1 MKISVNNI
9 NLYDTLFSGQCF
21 RMTLESDGSYTIVL
35 SDRVINIKEDE
46 GYLIIDSNKLED
58 LELVVRNYLDLE
70 RDYEFIYKKLI
81 DKNGLFLDNL
91 DKIRGYKI
99 LNQDRFEMFITYIIS
114 QNNNVKRIIGSVSK
128 LSRLYGKKVTFRGE
142 EYYLFPTYE
151 EMKDITLEELRSIG
165 VGFRDTYIRNA
176 LDKLAEDRLFL
187 EKIDMMSTEEA
198 LKELTSIKGI
208 GVKVASCI
216 LLFAYGRLDTFPVDT
231 WVRHFV
237 SENFDIKDN
246 IKDISQYMKNAFGE
260 YSGIAI
266 QYFYH
271 IERNKKE
278 KEEAI
283 L

>member
-1 MKISVNNI
+1 MKIKVDDI

-21 RMTLESDGSYTIVL
+21 RMALESDGSYTIIL
-35 SDRVINIKEDE
+35 SDRVVNIKEE
-46 GYLIIDSNKLED
+46 KGYLIVDSNNLD
-58 LELVVRNYLDLE
+58 NIELVIRKYLDLE

-81 DKNGLFLDNL
+81 SKSKLFLDNL
-91 DKIRGYKI
+91 EKIKGYKI
-99 LNQDRFEMFITYIIS
+99 LSQDKFEMFITYIIS
-114 QNNNVKRIIGSVSK
+114 QNNNVKRIMGSVSK

-142 EYYLFPTYE
+142 DYYLFPTYE
-151 EMKDITLEELRSIG
+151 EMKDISLEELKSIG
-165 VGFRDTYIRNA
+165 VGFRDSYIINA
-176 LDKLAEDRLFL
+176 LNKIREDKFFL
-187 EKIDMMSTEEA
+187 EKLDMMSTEEA

-246 IKDISQYMKNAFGE
+246 IKDISNYMKNMFGE

-278 KEEAI
+278 KEETI
-283 L
+283 